1 MVMAIYSYLQG
12 GLGNQMFQYAIAR
25 ALSKHYQVDFA
36 LDCSWYNALE
46 EGVTP
51 RKLDLPLLNI
61 DQALLMKGEKLTSS
75 KKLKFALQHFLPFGP
90 IIQRQSSAFD
100 FNQEIFHLK
109 NLNRRDLYLFGYW
122 QSFKYF
128 DSIKSILQSD
138 FAIRSP
144 ISDHYKKSQ
153 EEIQATESVMMHIRR
168 GDYVRSQSAASFHGV
183 LDLSYYLTAIKSILS
198 THKNAHFYVFSDD
211 IDWAKSALPKNLKI
225 TFIDI
230 PIAEE
235 SAVHELQLMTYC
247 KHHIIANSSFSWWG
261 AWLRK
266 DDGGSI
272 YAPNRW
278 INDRS
283 LNLSS
288 LLPKNWTKLE
298 A

>member
-1 MVMAIYSYLQG
+1 MAIYSYLQG
-12 GLGNQMFQYAIAR
+12 GLGNQMYQYAIAR
-25 ALSKHYQVDFA
+25 ALSKHYQVNFA
-36 LDCSWYNALE
+36 LDCSWYGTLE

-51 RKLDLPLLNI
+51 RKLDLSLLSI
-61 DQALLMKGEKLTSS
+61 DQALFMKGEKLTTS
-75 KKLKFALQHFLPFGP
+75 KKLKFALQHYLPFGP
-90 IIQRQSSAFD
+90 IIQRQVNAFD

-109 NLNRRDLYLFGYW
+109 NLDRRDLYLFGYW

-128 DSIKSILQSD
+128 NSIRSILQSD
-138 FAIRSP
+138 FTVRSP
-144 ISDHYKKSQ
+144 ISDHYKKYQ
-153 EEIQATESVMMHIRR
+153 EEIQVTESVMMHIRR
-168 GDYVRSQSAASFHGV
+168 GDYVRSQSAASFHGA
-183 LDLSYYLTAIKSILS
+183 LDLSYYLTAIKNILS

-211 IDWAKSALPKNLKI
+211 IDWAKLALPKNLKI
-225 TFIDI
+225 TFIDNL
-230 PIAEE
+230 IAEE

-266 DDGGSI
+266 DDGGNI

-278 INDRS
+278 INDKS

-288 LLPKNWTKLE
+288 LLPKNWIKLE